1 VDKNQ
6 ITGIVLAGG
15 RGSRMGGVDK
25 GLQLYNDTP
34 LAKHAIQQLQPQV
47 GSLLINAN
55 RHLDIYET
63 WGAQFSADVVADELA
78 DFAGPLAGFLV
89 GLQHCKTPFLVTVP
103 CDTPRFPADLVAR
116 LADAMVQ
123 NNAEIAMASS
133 PDEEGIL
140 RHQPVFCLIRRELA
154 TSLKAFTDAGGRK
167 IGAWAAQHKLV
178 RVDFNQTHDD
188 PKAFYNANNLQDLQD
203 LQQLSTHEKH

>member
-6 ITGIVLAGG
+6 ITGILLAGG
-15 RGSRMGGVDK
+15 RGTRMGGVDK
-25 GLQLYNDTP
+25 GLQLYNGIP

-55 RHLDIYET
+55 RNLDVYQT
-63 WGAQFSADVVADELA
+63 WGEQFSADVVVDELA

-116 LADAMVQ
+116 LAEALRQ
-123 NNAEIAMASS
+123 NNADIAMVSS

-140 RHQPVFCLIRRELA
+140 RHQPVFCLIRHEL
-154 TSLKAFTDAGGRK
+154 TESLQAFTATGGRK

-178 RVDFNQTHDD
+178 RVDFNKTSDD
-188 PKAFYNANNLQDLQD
+188 RKAFYNANNLHDLHD
-203 LQQLSTHEKH
+203 LQQMSKS

>member
-1 VDKNQ
+1 MDKNQ
-6 ITGIVLAGG
+6 ITGILLAGG
-15 RGSRMGGVDK
+15 RGTRMGGVDK
-25 GLQLYNDTP
+25 GLQLYNGIP

-55 RHLDIYET
+55 RNLDVYQT
-63 WGAQFSADVVADELA
+63 WGEQFSADVVVDELA

-116 LADAMVQ
+116 LAEALRQ
-123 NNAEIAMASS
+123 NNADIAMVSS

-140 RHQPVFCLIRRELA
+140 RHQPVFCLIRHEL
-154 TSLKAFTDAGGRK
+154 TESLQAFTATGGRK

-178 RVDFNQTHDD
+178 RVDFNKTSDD
-188 PKAFYNANNLQDLQD
+188 RKAFYNANNLQDLHD
-203 LQQLSTHEKH
+203 LQQMSKS